1 MQGDKSIGKETIQLT
16 KKEQGGKS
24 RFELTSQGELAAG
37 AITIKSTTTLLTAD
51 NALPIAFHRELD
63 VAGKKT
69 IIECDFQPE
78 NVQVKIS
85 GSVSLEQEIP
95 IQKGTYCFDNN
106 LMGCFMLICSQLEL
120 KQGEDV
126 VVTTYHPSSLQII
139 KLTFK
144 PEAIEKV
151 KIGDQE
157 VECFRCEIAPI
168 KNTFWITRD
177 GRFVKAAQGGL
188 VIQLQP

>member
-1 MQGDKSIGKETIQLT
+1 
-16 KKEQGGKS
+16 
-24 RFELTSQGELAAG
+24 
-37 AITIKSTTTLLTAD
+37 
-51 NALPIAFHRELD
+51 
-63 VAGKKT
+63 
-69 IIECDFQPE
+69 
-78 NVQVKIS
+78 
-85 GSVSLEQEIP
+85 
-95 IQKGTYCFDNN
+95 
-106 LMGCFMLICSQLEL
+106 MLICSQLEL